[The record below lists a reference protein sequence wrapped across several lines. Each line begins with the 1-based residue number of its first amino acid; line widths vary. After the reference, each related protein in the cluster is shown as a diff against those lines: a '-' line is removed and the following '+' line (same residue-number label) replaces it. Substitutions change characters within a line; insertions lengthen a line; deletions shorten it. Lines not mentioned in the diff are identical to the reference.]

1 MMTQGKAVITGAGMS
16 DIGRNTGRA
25 AMLHLAD
32 AADRALARAGLT
44 RDDIDGICT
53 YPGKADNSPGMSPL
67 GTGEVRNALG
77 LQTRWHSAVPDG
89 PAQMAPIMVAA
100 MAVMT
105 GQARHVLCFRALTES
120 SSQTAGRRAS
130 VPGAGKAEIGGWLSW
145 LIPVGAM
152 SASNWAGWM
161 ATRYFH
167 EFGMTREHLGMVA
180 VGERKFAQMNP
191 AAVMQKPL
199 TMDDHRDARMIS
211 SPLGLFDCDVPI
223 DGAAVVI
230 VSAADAARDCRLA
243 PLRIEAL
250 GSALRSQETWDQR
263 ADLTTM
269 GAHDA
274 AADMWARTDFKPKD
288 VDVLGLYD
296 GFSIF
301 VPMWLEAMGFCGHG
315 EAKDFIAE
323 GNIGPGGRFPVNTGG
338 GQLSGGRLH
347 GFGLLYET
355 CLQLWGEA
363 GARQVH
369 DAKTAVCGMGG
380 GFIAGSMLLNRD

>member
-1 MMTQGKAVITGAGMS
+1 MSFPKAAITGAGMS
-16 DIGRNTGRA
+16 QIGRNTGRP
-25 AMLHLAD
+25 AMDHLAE
-32 AADRALARAGLT
+32 AVQRALASAGLT

-67 GTGEVRNALG
+67 GSGELRNALG
-77 LQTRWHSAVPDG
+77 IRTRWHSAIPDG

-120 SSQTAGRRAS
+120 SSQTAGQRAS
-130 VPGAGKAEIGGWLSW
+130 VPGAGRAQIGGWLSW
-145 LIPVGAM
+145 LVPAKAM

-180 VGERKFAQMNP
+180 TGQRAFALQNP
-191 AAVMQKPL
+191 AAVMHKPL
-199 TMDDHRDARMIS
+199 SMDDYFAARMIS
-211 SPLGLFDCDVPI
+211 SPLGLFDCDIPI
-223 DGAAVVI
+223 DGACVVI
-230 VSAADAARDCRLA
+230 VSAGDAARDCARA
-243 PLRIEAL
+243 PLTIEAL
-250 GSALRSQETWDQR
+250 GSALQSQETWDQR

-274 AADMWARTDFKPKD
+274 GADLWQRTDLKPKD
-288 VDVLGLYD
+288 IDVLALYD

-301 VPMWLEAMGFCGHG
+301 VPLWLEALGFCGHG

-323 GNIGPGGRFPVNTGG
+323 GNIGPGGRYPVNTGG

-347 GFGLLYET
+347 GFGLLYEA
-355 CLQLWGEA
+355 CQQLWGDT
-363 GARQVH
+363 GARQVA

-380 GFIAGSMLLNRD
+380 GFIAGAMLLNRD

>member
-1 MMTQGKAVITGAGMS
+1 MSALGKAAITGVGMS
-16 DIGRNTGRA
+16 DIGRNTGRPA
-25 AMLHLAD
+25 IIHLAE

-44 RDDIDGICT
+44 RADIDGIAT
-53 YPGKADNSPGMSPL
+53 YPGKAENSPGMSPL

-100 MAVMT
+100 MAVLT
-105 GQARHVLCFRALTES
+105 GQARHVMCFRALTES

-130 VPGAGKAEIGGWLSW
+130 IAGAGKAQIGGWMGW
-145 LIPVGAM
+145 LAPVGAL

-180 VGERKFAQMNP
+180 TGERRFALMNP

-199 TMDDHRDARMIS
+199 TMDDYLAARTIS
-211 SPLGLFDCDVPI
+211 SPLGLFDCDIPI

-230 VSAADAARDCRLA
+230 VSAPDAARNCRLA
-243 PLRIEAL
+243 PLEIEAM

-274 AADMWARTDFKPKD
+274 GADMWCRTSLGPRD

-301 VPMWLEAMGFCGHG
+301 VPMWLEALGFCGHG

-347 GFGLLYET
+347 GFGLLYEV

-363 GARQVH
+363 GARQV
-369 DAKTAVCGMGG
+369 ANARTGVCGMGG
-380 GFIAGSMLLNRD
+380 GFIAGSMLIRRD

>member
-1 MMTQGKAVITGAGMS
+1 MMALAKAAITGTGMS
-16 DIGRNTGRA
+16 DIGRSTGRPAMHHLVEA
-25 AMLHLAD
+25 AE
-32 AADRALARAGLT
+32 RALARAGLT
-44 RDDIDGICT
+44 RADIDGICT

-67 GTGEVRNALG
+67 GTGEVRGALG

-120 SSQTAGRRAS
+120 SSQSAGRRAS
-130 VPGAGKAEIGGWLSW
+130 IAGAGKAQIGGWLSW
-145 LIPVGAM
+145 LVPVGAM

-167 EFGMTREHLGMVA
+167 EFGMTREHLGMIA
-180 VGERKFAQMNP
+180 TGQRKFAQQNP
-191 AAVMQKPL
+191 AAVMRKPL
-199 TMDDHRDARMIS
+199 SMEEYLGARMIS
-211 SPLGLFDCDVPI
+211 TPLGLFDCDVPI

-230 VSAADAARDCRLA
+230 VSAADAARDCA
-243 PLRIEAL
+243 SPPLRIEAL

-274 AADMWARTDFKPKD
+274 GADLWTRTDFKPAD
-288 VDVLGLYD
+288 VDVLALYD

-301 VPMWLEAMGFCGHG
+301 VPMWLEALGFCGHG
-315 EAKDFIAE
+315 EAKDFIAD

-347 GFGLLYET
+347 GFGLLHEA
-355 CLQLWGEA
+355 CQQLWGA
-363 GARQVH
+363 ADGRQIA

-380 GFIAGSMLLNRD
+380 GFIAGAMLLNRD

>member
-1 MMTQGKAVITGAGMS
+1 MMAQTKAVITGAGMS

-25 AMLHLAD
+25 AMLHLAE
-32 AADRALARAGLT
+32 ATDRALASAGLT
-44 RDDIDGICT
+44 RADIDGICT
-53 YPGKADNSPGMSPL
+53 YPGKVDGSPGSSPL

-77 LQTRWHSAVPDG
+77 LKTRWHSAVPDG

-130 VPGAGKAEIGGWLSW
+130 IPGAGKAEIGGWLSW
-145 LIPVGAM
+145 LVPVGAM

-199 TMDDHRDARMIS
+199 SMEDHRNARMIS

-230 VSAADAARDCRLA
+230 VSAADAARDCRLP

-274 AADMWARTDFKPKD
+274 AADMWARTDFKPKN

-301 VPMWLEAMGFCGHG
+301 VPIWLEAMNFCGHG

-363 GARQVH
+363 GERQVK
-369 DAKTAVCGMGG
+369 DARTAVCGMGG
-380 GFIAGSMLLNRD
+380 GFIAGSMLINRD

>member
-1 MMTQGKAVITGAGMS
+1 MSAQTKAAITGAGMS
-16 DIGRNTGRA
+16 DIGRNTGRP

-53 YPGKADNSPGMSPL
+53 YPGKTDNSPGSSPL

-77 LQTRWHSAVPDG
+77 LKTRWHSAVPDG

-130 VPGAGKAEIGGWLSW
+130 IPGAGKAEIGGWLSW
-145 LIPVGAM
+145 LVPVGAM

-180 VGERKFAQMNP
+180 VAERQFAQMNP

-199 TMDDHRDARMIS
+199 TMEDYLGARMIS

-230 VSAADAARDCRLA
+230 VSAADAAWDCRLA
-243 PLRIEAL
+243 PLSIEAL

-274 AADMWARTDFKPKD
+274 GADMWARTSFKPAD

-301 VPMWLEAMGFCGHG
+301 VPIWLEALGFCGHG

-363 GARQVH
+363 GARQVQ

-380 GFIAGSMLLNRD
+380 GFIAGAMLLNRD

>member
-1 MMTQGKAVITGAGMS
+1 MKATITGSGMS
-16 DIGRNTGRA
+16 DIGRNTGRP
-25 AMLHLAD
+25 AMHHLAE

-44 RDDIDGICT
+44 RADIDGIAT

-77 LQTRWHSAVPDG
+77 LRTRWHCAVPDG

-120 SSQTAGRRAS
+120 SSQSAGRRAS
-130 VPGAGKAEIGGWLSW
+130 IPGAGKGQIGGWLSW
-145 LIPVGAM
+145 LVPVGAM

-161 ATRYFH
+161 AQRYFH
-167 EFGMTREHLGMVA
+167 DFGMTREHLGMVA
-180 VGERKFAQMNP
+180 VGQRQFAQRNP

-199 TMDDHRDARMIS
+199 TIEDYLSARMIS
-211 SPLGLFDCDVPI
+211 TPLGLFDCDVPI

-230 VSAADAARDCRLA
+230 VSASDAAKDCRLPA
-243 PLRIEAL
+243 LRIEAL
-250 GSALRSQETWDQR
+250 GSALCSQESWDQR
-263 ADLTTM
+263 TDLTTM

-274 AADMWARTDFKPKD
+274 AADMWARTDLRPAN

-301 VPMWLEAMGFCGHG
+301 VPMWLEALGFCAHG

-323 GNIGPGGRFPVNTGG
+323 GRIGPGGRYPVNTGG

-347 GFGLLYET
+347 GFGLLHEV

-363 GARQVH
+363 DGRQVA
-369 DAKTAVCGMGG
+369 DARTGVCGMGG
-380 GFIAGSMLLNRD
+380 GFIAGSMLLQRD